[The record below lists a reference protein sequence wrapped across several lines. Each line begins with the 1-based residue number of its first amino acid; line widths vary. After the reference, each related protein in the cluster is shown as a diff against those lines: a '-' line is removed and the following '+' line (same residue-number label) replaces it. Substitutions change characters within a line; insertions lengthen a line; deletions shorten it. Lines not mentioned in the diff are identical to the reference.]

1 VQISPD
7 TEIKA
12 LLGRLTDEIGRGLD
26 GSLVGLYVYGSL
38 VTGDFEKESSDIDL
52 LAVVS
57 SDIEGET
64 FDRLDRVHVRFVE
77 DHPAWEDR
85 IEVAYLTAQALWK
98 FKTETNNMAVVSPGE
113 PFHLKAAGRDWLM
126 NWYTVREIG
135 ITLYGPP
142 PHTLIPEISKV
153 EFVKAV
159 REHAKSWAERVHE
172 MRTPGSQAYA
182 VLTMCRALYTRTHGE
197 QASKKRAALWARA
210 YLPQW
215 APLIERSW
223 SRRSDTRD
231 EETDEEDF
239 HETVRF
245 VRDVASRVSGT
256 GGVGDLGP
264 PG

>member
-1 VQISPD
+1 MQSIPD
-7 TEIKA
+7 TEMKS
-12 LLGRLTDEIGRGLD
+12 LLGGLADEIRRSLN

-38 VTGDFEKESSDIDL
+38 VTGDFEKASSDIDL

-64 FDRLDRVHVRFVE
+64 FERLDSMHTRFVE

-85 IEVAYLTAQALWK
+85 IEVAYVSATALWK
-98 FKTETNNMAVVSPGE
+98 FKTETNNIAVVSPGE
-113 PFHLKAAGRDWLM
+113 PFHMKAAGREWLI

-135 ITLYGPP
+135 VTLYGPP
-142 PHTLIPEISKV
+142 PNTLIPEISKL
-153 EFVKAV
+153 EFVEAA
-159 REHAKSWAERVHE
+159 REHAKYWREWVHE

-197 QASKKRAALWARA
+197 QVSKKKAALWAKA

-223 SRRSDTRD
+223 SRRSETRD
-231 EETDEEDF
+231 EETDDEEF
-239 HETVRF
+239 YETVRF
-245 VRDVASRVSGT
+245 VHDVAGRVSGT
-256 GGVGDLGP
+256 GEGGEG
-264 PG
+264 